1 MSDDEARDRVLSG
14 EAWSEFCR
22 ALETAGRKVLDTRVG
37 DDELDHVEGYRLL
50 TRFLR
55 YGLEGFLEF
64 ADPLTPE
71 LHCASHETI
80 KIIMENPDSLYLGA
94 RIDGNHSYRIWGTL
108 GTASW
113 MSFNIHAGAFGGGG
127 RGTVAVLDA
136 KDLEIAADR
145 SFELFLGG
153 SKRKGNWIPM
163 PPDASS
169 VVMRQNL
176 ADPANE
182 VPSQLQ
188 IERLNA
194 TGPPAP
200 LTAQRV
206 DHALKMTAGFISGI
220 TEMAL
225 SWSDFLEQHP
235 NTFAD
240 SIPPAAEI
248 FRDPNILFHVA
259 WFELD
264 DDEALVIDVVP
275 PRCDYWMFV
284 LHNRWLESLDYR
296 YHRISLNDSSAVLES
311 DGSLR
316 VVVANRDPGH
326 PNWLDT
332 AGHRQGTLGVR
343 WVGADVED
351 VVPNARRM
359 KIMDA
364 AIARR
369 GWAER
374 ETLT

>member
-1 MSDDEARDRVLSG
+1 MSNDEVRDRVLSG

-22 ALETAGRKVLDTRVG
+22 ALEAAGQKVLDTRVG
-37 DDELDHVEGYRLL
+37 NDELDRVEGYRLL

-55 YGLEGFLEF
+55 YGLEGFLEY

-71 LHCASHETI
+71 LHCATHETI

-94 RIDGNHSYRIWGTL
+94 RIDGNHCYRIWGTL

-136 KDLEIAADR
+136 KDLEVESDR

-153 SKRKGNWIPM
+153 PEREGNWIPM

-176 ADPANE
+176 ADRTKE
-182 VPSQLQ
+182 VPCELQ
-188 IERLNA
+188 IERIDA
-194 TGPPAP
+194 KGPPAP
-200 LTAQRV
+200 LTAERV
-206 DHALKMTAGFISGI
+206 DLALKMTAGFMSGI

-225 SWSDFLEQHP
+225 SWSSFLEQYP
-235 NTFAD
+235 NSFAD

-259 WFELD
+259 WFDLAN
-264 DDEALVIDVVP
+264 DEALVIDVVP
-275 PRCDYWMFV
+275 PKCDYWMFV

-316 VVVANRDPGH
+316 VVVAHRDPGH
-326 PNWLDT
+326 LNWLDT
-332 AGHRQGTLGVR
+332 AGHLQGTLGVR
-343 WVGADVED
+343 WVGADVAD
-351 VVPNARRM
+351 VVPSAKRVNI
-359 KIMDA
+359 KDVTSIS
-364 AIARR
+364 
-369 GWAER
+369 
-374 ETLT
+374 